1 MKKLF
6 FLLLLPTILFAQ
18 TPTRNP
24 AGFLTDSGTIAPS
37 AILEAR
43 STTKGF
49 LAPRMTTTQRNA
61 ISSPATSLLIFN
73 TTTGQY
79 EYWDGSAWTS
89 FGGKFLK
96 LTGTETGVPMTG
108 DIEVQD
114 HADGDFKLYND
125 YSRLLFTSQTT
136 VLGSQDPD
144 GINGTASVEFG
155 GGYQSLGA
163 FNFDFSKFST
173 FTLYFDKID
182 IGESG
187 NSAFKGLDG
196 GAYWGANYTDNTYT
210 QKKYVDDAIAAITPT
225 TPGLNDVLLVSN
237 TSAENINLVSGGAS
251 TTLQPAAILLE
262 STTTDTQAVVDAES
276 GVTIVN
282 TLSNPVVQLT
292 YNGDAGQILVT
303 NDSGTRLTTI
313 DPTSIETDTVKL
325 HNDAIGVEGTLDVN
339 NITASRAWEM
349 PDNDGTVLTDSSI
362 AADVT
367 FNSLRLDGQTASTVA
382 IFDGVK
388 NLVSASTATYPSLT
402 ELSYGKGVTS
412 AIQTQLN
419 AKEPAISGTGFVYS
433 ASGTKSVVSDTGTGN
448 VVRDTA
454 PSLSGL
460 VTHAG
465 GTLTGASAATM
476 FQSMTGTFNGTGI
489 FKGIFM
495 NVTNTA
501 SNSQSRLI
509 DLQTGGNSR
518 FNVSV
523 GGDAYAS
530 NSITAGAYVEA
541 GTTAF
546 VSWTGRS
553 RIYSPAN
560 GDFRLTNTAGTDFGK
575 LQFGGSTS
583 SFPAV
588 KRNAATL
595 EIKLADDSEFAAV
608 QTLYDRF
615 GAGSPEGIVTAPV
628 SAVYHRTDGGAGT
641 SLYVKESGT
650 GNTGWVAK

>member
-96 LTGTETGVPMTG
+96 LTGTDPGDPVTG
-108 DIEVQD
+108 DILMEGNVTLSI
-114 HADGDFKLYND
+114 ADGDNQ
-125 YSRLLFTSQTT
+125 TSLVPNQLA
-136 VLGSQDPD
+136 LGD
-144 GINGTASVEFG
+144 GLNSTQIN
-155 GGYQSLGA
+155 
-163 FNFDFSKFST
+163 
-173 FTLYFDKID
+173 
-182 IGESG
+182 
-187 NSAFKGLDG
+187 
-196 GAYWGANYTDNTYT
+196 ANYFKQQSADYATFIIPGEGVYTMSGFFKTTLMDTFIRFEDLTLGYTQDIIPNPTPTDNIVLQFPTGLAAGTYT
-210 QKKYVDDAIAAITPT
+210 IATLENLPPSDAAGDGT
-225 TPGLNDVLLVSN
+225 
-237 TSAENINLVSGGAS
+237 
-251 TTLQPAAILLE
+251 
-262 STTTDTQAVVDAES
+262 
-276 GVTIVN
+276 TIVAGVIEHED
-282 TLSNPVVQLT
+282 LSAN
-292 YNGDAGQILVT
+292 
-303 NDSGTRLTTI
+303 SLTT
-313 DPTSIETDTVKL
+313 
-325 HNDAIGVEGTLDVN
+325 
-339 NITASRAWEM
+339 
-349 PDNDGTVLTDSSI
+349 
-362 AADVT
+362 AADVWSRDLKADRDLILT
-367 FNSLRLDGQTASTVA
+367 AQTASTVA
-382 IFDGVK
+382 IIDATNRV
-388 NLVSASTATYPSLT
+388 VSADTATYPDLT

-501 SNSQSRLI
+501 SNNQSRLI
-509 DLQTGGNSR
+509 DMQTGGNSR

-553 RIYSPAN
+553 RVYSPAN

-615 GAGSPEGIVTAPV
+615 GAGSPESIVTAPV
-628 SAVYHRTDGGAGT
+628 GAVYHRTDGGAGT